1 MKTYKITYNK
11 KYSKRGSGHKASQ
24 VAHAIAGLCSSYV
37 ECLYEE
43 DDKVI
48 IVEANPGKF
57 MSTYEECESA
67 KFMQCD
73 YAEEHGVGE
82 GEYTAWAMI
91 V

>member
-24 VAHAIAGLCSSYV
+24 VAHAIAGLCTIVPYD
-37 ECLYEE
+37 E

-48 IVEANPGKF
+48 IIEANNGKF
-57 MSTYEECESA
+57 MDTFHACVEQP

-82 GEYTAWAMI
+82 GEYTAWATI
-91 V
+91 L

>member
-1 MKTYKITYNK
+1 VKTYKITYNK

-24 VAHAIAGLCSSYV
+24 VAHAIAGLCNQV
-37 ECLYEE
+37 PYEE
-43 DDKVI
+43 HDKVI
-48 IVEANPGKF
+48 IIEANNGKF
-57 MSTYEECESA
+57 MSTYEECDSA

>member
-24 VAHAIAGLCSSYV
+24 VAHAIAGLCNVSPYS
-37 ECLYEE
+37 E

-48 IVEANPGKF
+48 IIEANNGKF
-57 MSTYEECESA
+57 LSSYEDCEGD

-82 GEYTAWAMI
+82 GEYTAWATI